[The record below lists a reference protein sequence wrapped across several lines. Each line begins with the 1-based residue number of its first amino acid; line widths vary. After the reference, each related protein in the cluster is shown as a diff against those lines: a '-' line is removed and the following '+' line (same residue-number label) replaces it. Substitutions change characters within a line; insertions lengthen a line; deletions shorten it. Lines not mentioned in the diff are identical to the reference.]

1 MRVGGI
7 VLCGGKSLRMGRP
20 KAWLPVGDEV
30 MLQRVVR
37 TLRGV
42 VGPVVVVAAP
52 GQDVP
57 PLPDDVPIARD
68 PVEDRGPLQG
78 LAAGLAALDG
88 SADAAFLAACDL
100 PLLKPAF
107 VRRLIDLL
115 GGADACVPAV
125 AGYAQP
131 LAGVYRVGVLGAVRR
146 LLAEDRR
153 AVHGLLSAVPTRL
166 VRAADLIA
174 ADPNLDSLRNVNTPA
189 AYAAIL
195 SVLARPE
202 SGMGI

>member
-37 TLRGV
+37 VLRGV
-42 VGPVVVVAAP
+42 VAPVVVVAAP
-52 GQDVP
+52 DQDVP
-57 PLPDDVPIARD
+57 PLPADVGVVRD
-68 PVEDRGPLQG
+68 PVEHRGPLQG
-78 LAAGLAALDG
+78 LAAGLAALHG
-88 SADAAFLAACDL
+88 AADAAFLAACDL

-115 GGADACVPAV
+115 GDDSACVPTV
-125 AGYAQP
+125 AGFAQP
-131 LAGVYRVGVLGAVRR
+131 LAGVYRVGVLGPVRR

-153 AVHGLLSAVPTRL
+153 AVHGLLATVPTRL
-166 VRAADLIA
+166 VRAADLVV

-189 AYAAIL
+189 AYAA
-195 SVLARPE
+195 VLAELGRSKPE
-202 SGMGI
+202 AGT